1 MMGNSQIQPQYRL
14 GSSTDYGGQSASLEV
29 NVALFYKDLT
39 PALCQ
44 AVLICLVEL
53 VLFILVELVSVYLFL
68 IPHKVSTN
76 RALS

>member
-1 MMGNSQIQPQYRL
+1 M
-14 GSSTDYGGQSASLEV
+14 

-44 AVLICLVEL
+44 AVLICLLELALFILVEL
-53 VLFILVELVSVYLFL
+53 VLCILVELVSVYLFL
-68 IPHKVSTN
+68 IPHKISTN

>member
-1 MMGNSQIQPQYRL
+1 M
-14 GSSTDYGGQSASLEV
+14 
-29 NVALFYKDLT
+29 ALFYKDLT

-68 IPHKVSTN
+68 IPHKISTN